1 MPRRIRIR
9 KMLKRARKRHEAL
22 TAILSVGLLWC
33 DSDTSI
39 GLSLVSSKTLRRYL
53 FDRLRNLGFADKRS
67 LFPLNPKEQRELLYV
82 VVRLLP
88 RINRF
93 VILSIWPCIEC
104 ADISAIRALQTTRR
118 ARESSNKGIRHG
130 TDDRPSEGTTRP

>member
-1 MPRRIRIR
+1 MPRRIR
-9 KMLKRARKRHEAL
+9 KMLKRARKRHAAL

-39 GLSLVSSKTLRRYL
+39 GISLVSSKSLKRYL
-53 FDRLRNLGFADKRS
+53 FDRLRNGGFAHKPS
-67 LFPLNPKEQRELLYV
+67 LFPMNPKKQRELLYV
-82 VVRLLP
+82 VVRFLP

-93 VILSIWPCIEC
+93 VILSVWPCVQC
-104 ADISAIRALQTTRR
+104 ADGSAVRALQTTRR
-118 ARESSNKGIRHG
+118 SRELTSKGIRHG